1 MDRANQIDTFCRI
14 LNVSR
19 ETIESL
25 KNYEKL
31 IIKGNKRLNL
41 IGKSTIPYI
50 WSRHFLDSCQVIDF
64 IEENDKMILD
74 IGSGAGFPGIPL
86 GIILKERKIK
96 LKISL
101 AEKSSKKAKFLKDTI
116 KELNLKINVLNED
129 VFNDKNIFSE
139 NVFIARAFK
148 PLGIFLE
155 LIHKKA
161 KNFKKI
167 IIFLGKTGK
176 KELLEASKSW
186 DIKYKQSMSLTSS
199 DSTVIQIYNIN
210 KKKSVDSN

>member
-1 MDRANQIDTFCRI
+1 MDRASQIDTFCRI
-14 LNVSR
+14 FNVSR
-19 ETIESL
+19 ETVLNL
-25 KNYEKL
+25 KKYEQL
-31 IIKGNKRLNL
+31 IIKGNERLNL

-64 IEENDKMILD
+64 IDKNDKMLLD

-86 GIILKERKIK
+86 GIVLKERKIL

-101 AEKSSKKAKFLKDTI
+101 VEKSSKKTKFLQETI
-116 KELNLKINVLNED
+116 KELNLNINVLNEN
-129 VFNDKNIFSE
+129 VFDGKNIFSE
-139 NVFIARAFK
+139 DVFIGRAFK
-148 PLGIFLE
+148 PLSVFLE

-186 DIKYKQSMSLTSS
+186 DIKYNQSMSLTSE
-199 DSTVIQIYNIN
+199 DSIIIQIHNIE
-210 KKKSVDSN
+210 KKIN

>member
-1 MDRANQIDTFCRI
+1 MDRASQIDTFCRI
-14 LNVSR
+14 FNVSR
-19 ETIESL
+19 ETVLNL
-25 KNYEKL
+25 KKYEQL
-31 IIKGNKRLNL
+31 IIKGNERLNL

-50 WSRHFLDSCQVIDF
+50 WSRHFLDCCQVIDF
-64 IEENDKMILD
+64 IDKNDKMLLD

-86 GIILKERKIK
+86 GIVLKERKIL

-101 AEKSSKKAKFLKDTI
+101 VDKSSKKTKFLQETI
-116 KELNLKINVLNED
+116 KELNLNINVFNEN
-129 VFNDKNIFSE
+129 VFDGKNIFSE
-139 NVFIARAFK
+139 DVFIGRAFK
-148 PLGIFLE
+148 PLSVFLE

-186 DIKYKQSMSLTSS
+186 DIKYNQSMSLTSE
-199 DSTVIQIYNIN
+199 DSIIIQIHNIE
-210 KKKSVDSN
+210 KKIN

>member
-1 MDRANQIDTFCRI
+1 MDRATQIDTFCRI
-14 LNVSR
+14 FNVSR
-19 ETIESL
+19 ETILSL
-25 KNYEKL
+25 KKYEKL
-31 IIKGNKRLNL
+31 IINGNERLNL

-50 WSRHFLDSCQVIDF
+50 WNRHFLDSCQVIDF
-64 IEENDKMILD
+64 IEKNDKMLLD

-86 GIILKERKIK
+86 GIVLKERKIL

-101 AEKSSKKAKFLKDTI
+101 VEKSSKKTKFLKETI
-116 KELNLKINVLNED
+116 KELNLNINVLNEN
-129 VFNDKNIFSE
+129 VFDEKNIFSE
-139 NVFIARAFK
+139 DVFIGRAFK
-148 PLGIFLE
+148 PLSVFLE

-186 DIKYKQSMSLTSS
+186 DIKYNQSMSLTSR
-199 DSTVIQIYNIN
+199 DSIIIQINNIE
-210 KKKSVDSN
+210 KKIN